1 MKLIFLGPPGAGK
14 GTQAAGVS
22 AHLGV
27 PHVSTGDMFRSA
39 IRNQTPTGLEAKRYL
54 DAGELVPDSV
64 VIAMVRE
71 RLEMDDARNGYLLDG
86 FPRTVDQAI
95 ALDEIDAPDT
105 VVDIDVPDERLQSRL
120 TGRRVCGKCQG
131 TFHISKLADE
141 HTCPICGGELYQRA
155 DDKPETIATRLNAYH
170 AQTEPLIG
178 YYKGLGQSPAAKG
191 NRLKAVNGDSK
202 PEDVFRNILATL
214 E

>member
-14 GTQAAGVS
+14 GTQASGVS

-27 PHVSTGDMFRSA
+27 PHISTGDMFRSA
-39 IRNQTPTGLEAKRYL
+39 IKNETPTGLEAKRYM
-54 DAGELVPDSV
+54 DAGQLVPDSV

-71 RLEMDDARNGYLLDG
+71 RLAMDDCKAGYLLDG

-95 ALDEIDAPDT
+95 ALDEISAPDA
-105 VVDIDVPDERLQSRL
+105 VVDIDVPDERLLSRL

-131 TFHISKLADE
+131 TFHISKMADE
-141 HTCPICGGELYQRA
+141 HVCPVCGGEVYQRN
-155 DDKPETIATRLNAYH
+155 DDKPEVIETRLKAYH
-170 AQTEPLIG
+170 EQTEPLIG
-178 YYKGLGQSPAAKG
+178 YYSGLGKLRRVDVASLAS
-191 NRLKAVNGDSK
+191 VDGDSR
-202 PEDVFRNILATL
+202 PEDVFKAILSML

>member
-27 PHVSTGDMFRSA
+27 PHISTGDMFRSA
-39 IRNQTPTGLEAKRYL
+39 IRNETPVGLEAKRYL

-64 VIAMVRE
+64 VIDMVRE
-71 RLEMDDARNGYLLDG
+71 RLTMDDCRDGYLLDG

-95 ALDEIDAPDT
+95 ALDAISAPDA
-105 VVDIDVPDERLQSRL
+105 VVDIDVPDERLLSRL

-131 TFHISKLADE
+131 TFHVSRLADARV
-141 HTCPICGGELYQRA
+141 CPVCGGEVYQRV
-155 DDKPETIATRLNAYH
+155 DDRPETIATRLRAYH
-170 AQTEPLIG
+170 EQTEPLIG
-178 YYKGLGQSPAAKG
+178 YYSGRGKLRRVEV
-191 NRLKAVNGDSK
+191 NRLKTVNGDSK
-202 PEDVFRNILATL
+202 PEEVFKAILAAL